1 MQENKTKS
9 IAPNHLYDR
18 RRNHGNSQPG
28 SDRENAEGK
37 LIFCLSAEKCKR
49 KRPSRQGQG
58 ALPSVTLDGK

>member
-37 LIFCLSAEKCKR
+37 LSICLSDGECKR
-49 KRPSRQGQG
+49 KRPSRQG
-58 ALPSVTLDGK
+58 